1 MPFLYIK
8 FYLSHVSAIIKAK
21 KLKGEMRNYME
32 DQKMGTM
39 PVNKL
44 LLTMAAPMILSM
56 MVGALYNI
64 VDNIFVSHYSED
76 ALTAVSL
83 AFPIQ
88 NVIVALGTGVGVGVN
103 ALLSRLLGEKKQE
116 AVNKTALNGILLS
129 FMVYFIL
136 LIFGI
141 CGVKWFYRIQ
151 TSESSI
157 CTMGSAYLSII
168 CIFSFG
174 QIFQLVLEKLLQSTG
189 RTTYTMITQ
198 ITGAVINI
206 ILDPVLIFGY
216 FGLPA
221 MGTAGAAIATVTGQI
236 IAMTLGL
243 IFNLKYNKEIQFSIQ
258 YLKPDMYYLKNI
270 CSVGIPA
277 GITMFISSIMSFG
290 INKILLAFSTT
301 AAAVFGAYF
310 KLYTFVS
317 MAAFGLNNA
326 LISIVAYN
334 LGTKKHD
341 RIKQSIRLSGI
352 YSALIGVIGLILLQ
366 LFPKQIMTAFHA
378 SDNMTAMGITAL
390 RITSMSFVFACVSI
404 MVCYALQGLSI
415 GIPSMVISAARQVII
430 LLPAAYFLGK
440 SFAVTGVWMAFPVT
454 EVIVTLIACI
464 YLKQV
469 LKKL

>member
-1 MPFLYIK
+1 
-8 FYLSHVSAIIKAK
+8 
-21 KLKGEMRNYME
+21 ME
-32 DQKMGTM
+32 EQKMGTM

-56 MVGALYNI
+56 MIGALYNI
-64 VDNIFVSHYSED
+64 VDSIFVSNYGED

-116 AVNKTALNGILLS
+116 AVNKTALHGLLLS
-129 FMVYFIL
+129 FAVYFIL
-136 LIFGI
+136 LLFGIFG
-141 CGVKWFYRIQ
+141 VRWFYRIQ
-151 TSESSI
+151 TGEPSI
-157 CTMGSAYLSII
+157 STMGCSYLSII

-206 ILDPVLIFGY
+206 ILDPILIFGY

-221 MGTAGAAIATVTGQI
+221 MGTAGAAIATVIGQM
-236 IAMTLGL
+236 IAMTLGF
-243 IFNLKYNKEIQFSIQ
+243 IFNLKCNKEIQFSLQ
-258 YLKPDMYYLKNI
+258 YLKPDKYYIKNI
-270 CSVGIPA
+270 CLVGIPA

-290 INKILLAFSTT
+290 INKILLSFSTT
-301 AAAVFGAYF
+301 ATAVFGAYF

-334 LGTKKHD
+334 LGTGKHD
-341 RIKQSIRLSGI
+341 RIKQSIKLSGI
-352 YSALIGVIGLILLQ
+352 YSALIGAVGLLLLQ
-366 LFPKQIMTAFHA
+366 LFPEQIMQAFHA
-378 SDNMTAMGITAL
+378 SDTMTAMGVTAL
-390 RITSMSFVFACVSI
+390 RLTSLSFIFACVSI
-404 MVCYALQGLSI
+404 MVCYALQGLSK
-415 GIPSMVISAARQVII
+415 GTPSMIISALRQVVI
-430 LLPAAYFLGK
+430 LLPLAYVFGK
-440 SFAVTGVWMAFPVT
+440 FGEVTGVWLAFPVT
-454 EVIVTLIACI
+454 EALVMVIACI
-464 YLKQV
+464 YLRND

>member
-1 MPFLYIK
+1 
-8 FYLSHVSAIIKAK
+8 
-21 KLKGEMRNYME
+21 ME
-32 DQKMGTM
+32 EQKMGTM

-44 LLTMAAPMILSM
+44 LLTMAAPIILSM
-56 MVGALYNI
+56 IIGALYNI
-64 VDNIFVSHYSED
+64 VDSIFVSNYGED

-88 NVIVALGTGVGVGVN
+88 NIIVALGTGVGVGVN
-103 ALLSRLLGEKKQE
+103 ALLSRLLGEKNQE
-116 AVNKTALNGILLS
+116 AVNKTASNGLLLS
-129 FMVYFIL
+129 FAVYFIL
-136 LIFGI
+136 LAFGLF
-141 CGVKWFYRIQ
+141 GVKWFYKIQ
-151 TSESSI
+151 TDNSSI
-157 CTMGSAYLSII
+157 CAMGYSYLSII

-189 RTTYTMITQ
+189 RTVYTMITQ

-206 ILDPVLIFGY
+206 ILDPILIFGY

-221 MGTAGAAIATVTGQI
+221 MGTAGAAVATVIGQV

-243 IFNLKYNKEIQFSIQ
+243 IFNLKYNREIQFSFHA
-258 YLKPDMYYLKNI
+258 LKPDGYYIKNI

-290 INKILLAFSTT
+290 INKMLLTFSTT

-341 RIKQSIRLSGI
+341 RIKQAIRLSGI
-352 YSALIGVIGLILLQ
+352 YSALIGLIGLILLQ
-366 LFPKQIMTAFHA
+366 LLPAQIMQAFNA
-378 SDNMTAMGITAL
+378 SETMTAIGIPAL
-390 RITSMSFVFACVSI
+390 RITSTSFIFACVSI
-404 MVCYALQGLSI
+404 MICYALQGLSI
-415 GIPSMVISAARQVII
+415 GVPSMIISAARQIII
-430 LLPAAYFLGK
+430 LLPLAYFLGK
-440 SFAVTGVWMAFPVT
+440 AFEVTGVWLAFPIT
-454 EVIVTLIACI
+454 EAIVMIVSCI
-464 YLKQV
+464 YLRCV
-469 LKKL
+469 MKKYN

>member
-1 MPFLYIK
+1 
-8 FYLSHVSAIIKAK
+8 
-21 KLKGEMRNYME
+21 ME
-32 DQKMGTM
+32 DQKMGSM
-39 PVNKL
+39 PINKL

-56 MVGALYNI
+56 MIGALYNI
-64 VDNIFVSHYSED
+64 VDSIFVSNYSED

-88 NVIVALGTGVGVGVN
+88 NVIVALGTGVGVGIN

-116 AVNKTALNGILLS
+116 EVNKTAGNGLILS
-129 FMVYFIL
+129 FIVYFVL
-136 LIFGI
+136 LIFGLL
-141 CGVKWFYRIQ
+141 GVKWFYHIQ
-151 TSESSI
+151 TNEQSI
-157 CTMGSAYLSII
+157 CSMGSVYLAIV

-198 ITGAVINI
+198 ITGAIINI
-206 ILDPVLIFGY
+206 ILDPILIFGY

-236 IAMTLGL
+236 IAMTLGF
-243 IFNLKYNKEIQFSIQ
+243 IFNLKYNKEIQFSFF
-258 YLKPDMYYLKNI
+258 YLKPAKYYIKTI

-290 INKILLAFSTT
+290 INKILLTFSTT
-301 AAAVFGAYF
+301 ATAVFGAYF

-334 LGTKKHD
+334 LGTKKYT
-341 RIKQSIRLSGI
+341 RIKQSIKLSGI
-352 YSALIGVIGLILLQ
+352 YSAFIGLIGLIILQ
-366 LFPKQIMTAFHA
+366 IFPKQIMMAFHA
-378 SDNMTAMGITAL
+378 SNTMTTMGITAL
-390 RITSMSFVFACVSI
+390 RITSISFIFACVSI

-415 GIPSMVISAARQVII
+415 GTPSMIISAARQVII

-440 SFAVTGVWMAFPVT
+440 IFQVTGVWMAFPIT
-454 EVIVTLIACI
+454 EIIVMFIACI
-464 YLKQV
+464 YLRHT
-469 LKKL
+469 LKTL

>member
-1 MPFLYIK
+1 
-8 FYLSHVSAIIKAK
+8 
-21 KLKGEMRNYME
+21 ME
-32 DQKMGTM
+32 DQKMGSM
-39 PVNKL
+39 PINKL

-56 MVGALYNI
+56 MIGALYNI
-64 VDNIFVSHYSED
+64 VDSIFVSNYSED

-88 NVIVALGTGVGVGVN
+88 NVIVALGTGVGVGIN

-116 AVNKTALNGILLS
+116 EVNKTAANGLILS
-129 FMVYFIL
+129 FAVYFIL
-136 LIFGI
+136 LIFGLW
-141 CGVKWFYRIQ
+141 GVKWFYHIQ
-151 TSESSI
+151 TAESSI
-157 CTMGSAYLSII
+157 CSMGSAYLSIV

-174 QIFQLVLEKLLQSTG
+174 QIFQLVAEKLLQSTG

-206 ILDPVLIFGY
+206 ILDPILIFGY

-221 MGTAGAAIATVTGQI
+221 MGTAGAATATVIGQI
-236 IAMTLGL
+236 IAMTLGF
-243 IFNLKYNKEIQFSIQ
+243 IFNLKYNSEIQFSFSC
-258 YLKPDMYYLKNI
+258 LKPDKYYIKNI

-290 INKILLAFSTT
+290 INKILLTFSTT

-334 LGTKKHD
+334 LGTQKYN
-341 RIKQSIRLSGI
+341 RIKQSIKLSGI
-352 YSALIGVIGLILLQ
+352 YSALIGLIGLILLQ
-366 LFPKQIMTAFHA
+366 LFPRQIMMAFHA
-378 SDNMTAMGITAL
+378 SDTMTAMGITAL
-390 RITSMSFVFACVSI
+390 RITSISFIFACVSI

-415 GIPSMVISAARQVII
+415 GTPSMIISAARQVII

-440 SFAVTGVWMAFPVT
+440 IFQVSGVWMAFPIT
-454 EVIVTLIACI
+454 EIIVMFVACV
-464 YLKQV
+464 YLKRI
-469 LKKL
+469 LRKL